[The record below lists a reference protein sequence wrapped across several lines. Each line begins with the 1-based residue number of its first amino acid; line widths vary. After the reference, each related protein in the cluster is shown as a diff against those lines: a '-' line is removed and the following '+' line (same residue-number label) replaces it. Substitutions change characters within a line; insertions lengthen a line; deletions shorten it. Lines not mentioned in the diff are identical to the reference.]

1 MPDKILVVDDDPTL
15 RRLLSEF
22 LQNDSFEVTTA
33 ASGPE
38 ALKLAY
44 RAQPNLVVLDVMMP
58 GMDGWE
64 TCARLREFADIPII
78 LLTAKS
84 AEADK
89 LRGFRL
95 GVDDYVTKP
104 FSFAELT
111 ARIRAVLVRSRAARR
126 ERRLYTLSE
135 LVIDLDQRTVERG
148 GQPVT
153 LTPTEFRLLE
163 SLVQRE
169 GQAVSEET
177 LTQEVWGDYKQPEA
191 GGVRRYVW
199 LLRQKIEPD
208 PANPTRVLTV
218 RGFGYRMEMEG
229 GRMPPQK
236 AEPQKAEP
244 QKAEPQKAEPQK
256 AE

>member
-22 LQNDSFEVTTA
+22 LQSDAFDVTTA

-38 ALKLAY
+38 ALKQAY
-44 RAQPNLVVLDVMMP
+44 RAQPDLVVLDVMMP

-64 TCARLREFADIPII
+64 TCARLKELADLPII

-104 FSFAELT
+104 FSFAELA
-111 ARIRAVLVRSRAARR
+111 ARIRAVLVRSRAARQA
-126 ERRLYTLSE
+126 ERRVHTLGE
-135 LVIDLDQRTVERG
+135 LMIDLDQRTVERG
-148 GQPVT
+148 GLPVT

-199 LLRQKIEPD
+199 LVRQKIEPD
-208 PANPTRVLTV
+208 PANPTRLLTV
-218 RGFGYRMEMEG
+218 RGFGYRMEMDSGRGKDEG
-229 GRMPPQK
+229 
-236 AEPQKAEP
+236 
-244 QKAEPQKAEPQK
+244 
-256 AE
+256 